1 MLHVVM
7 LVIDALHRPDLEPAS
22 FELGGGECIA
32 IGDPSGAGKSLLLRA
47 IVDLDPNEGTV
58 TLDGRT
64 RESMPAP
71 DWRRLVAYLPA
82 EPGWWAEIVAE
93 HFADWAATVALVEA
107 LGPPPRCGDWRVLRL
122 STGERQRLAL
132 VHLLLLEPR
141 VLPLDEP
148 TSGLDPDAKSA
159 VEGQIRQRLT
169 TGASALWVT
178 HDGAQA
184 RRLARRCLVVDR
196 GRIEERAA

>member
-1 MLHVVM
+1 MLTVRG
-7 LVIDALHRPDLEPAS
+7 LARSGLRPFDLDLAA
-22 FELGGGECIA
+22 GECVA
-32 IGDPSGAGKSLLLRA
+32 MMGPSGAGKTLVLRA
-47 IVDLDPNEGTV
+47 IADLDPNEGRV
-58 TLDGRT
+58 GFDQVDRDAI
-64 RESMPAP
+64 PAP
-71 DWRRLVAYLPA
+71 RWRRLVGYLPA